1 MWTYINY
8 GILEVYMEKEQIYED
23 IKSRTNG
30 DIYVGVVGPVRVG
43 KSTFISEFMKKLVIP
58 NIENKNVKQ
67 RAIDEL
73 PQSADGKTVMT
84 TQPRFVPNEAV
95 RISVADKI
103 NLKVR
108 LIDCVGYLV
117 SGAMGT
123 TENDKPRL
131 VKTPWSDEE
140 MPFEKAAEVGT
151 KKVIEE
157 HSTIGIV
164 VTTDGSVS
172 DIERANYIEAEERVV
187 SEMKASGKPY
197 VIVLNCKNPNSA
209 ESKKLASNLSE
220 KYESQVLAMNVSDL
234 KEGDIDKIFASIL
247 LEFPV
252 KSIKVKMPKWLQ
264 ALSYSNPIIT
274 EMVGEIRRFADSV
287 KKVGDANKD
296 TVVFTESNSFD
307 PITFSNVEMGEGVI
321 RFNIVPKENLF
332 YDVLSDECGFRIGD
346 DYELVSYIKNLAVAK
361 VEYDKLKNALEEVE
375 QNGYGIV
382 VPNKDEYVLQQ
393 PEVVKQGNKFGV
405 KIKATAP
412 SLHIIKVDV
421 ESEVTPLVGNENQSQ
436 DLAAFLNDKFE
447 NDPQGIWDTN
457 LLGKSLYS
465 MIDDNISSKIVMM
478 PADAQRKM
486 RKTLG
491 RIINEGK
498 GGVLCILL

>member
-1 MWTYINY
+1 
-8 GILEVYMEKEQIYED
+8 MEKYEIYED
-23 IKSRTNG
+23 IRTRTNG

-58 NIENKNVKQ
+58 NIDNKNVRE
-67 RAIDEL
+67 RAVDEL
-73 PQSADGKTVMT
+73 PQSADGRTVMT

-95 RISVADKI
+95 KISVAENV

-108 LIDCVGYLV
+108 MIDCVGYLV
-117 SGAMGT
+117 SGAMGA

-140 MPFEKAAEVGT
+140 MPFEEAAEFGT
-151 KKVIEE
+151 KKVIED

-164 VTTDGSVS
+164 LTTDGSVT
-172 DIERANYIEAEERVV
+172 DIERANYVSAEERVV
-187 SEMKASGKPY
+187 SEMKACGKPF
-197 VIVLNCKNPNSA
+197 VIVLNCKHPASN
-209 ESKKLASNLSE
+209 ESKKLAQDLSE
-220 KYESQVLAMNVSDL
+220 KYQSQVIAMNVAEMKD
-234 KEGDIDKIFASIL
+234 GDVDKIFEKML

-252 KSIKVKMPKWLQ
+252 KSIKVSMPKWIQ
-264 ALSYSNPIIT
+264 ALSYANPIIS
-274 EMVGEIRRFADSV
+274 EIVGEIKKFANNV
-287 KKVGDANKD
+287 RKIGDAKKE
-296 TVVFTESNSFD
+296 TVVFTESESFD
-307 PITFSNVEMGEGVI
+307 PITFSNIEMGEGVI
-321 RFNIVPKENLF
+321 KFNVVPKENLF
-332 YDVLSDECGFRIGD
+332 YKVLSDECGFAIND
-346 DYELVSYIKNLAVAK
+346 DYELVSYIKNLAIAK

-382 VPNKDEYVLQQ
+382 VPRQNEYTLEQ
-393 PEVVKQGNKFGV
+393 PEVVKQGGKFGV
-405 KIKATAP
+405 KLKASAP

-421 ESEVTPLVGNENQSQ
+421 ETEVTPLVGNESQSQ
-436 DLAAFLNDKFE
+436 DLVDYLTERFE
-447 NDPQGIWDTN
+447 TDPEGIWDTN

-465 MIDDNISSKIVMM
+465 LIDENISSKIVSM

-486 RKTLG
+486 KKTLG